1 MATAIN
7 RSRAMPQT
15 ELSDAPPIL
24 GPIIKNKPEDLAT
37 KTVNG
42 IVKILVYLDS
52 PWIAETALPYI
63 EDYISMLAPE
73 VKVEIYL
80 LQVITHTTHY
90 RLGDGVV
97 TTVPYTEEE
106 ITQTANKAKDY
117 LNQAGET
124 LRSKGSMV
132 VAKVGIKTDASKEI
146 LKTAEEISANL
157 IVMFTHKRSWLSR
170 LAFGSVTDKL
180 LRREDDVPVMVV
192 RVDDYS

>member
-24 GPIIKNKPEDLAT
+24 GPITKNAHKGPAI
-37 KTVNG
+37 KTVNR
-42 IVKILVYLDS
+42 IVKILVYLDGTG
-52 PWIAETALPYI
+52 IAETALRYI

-73 VKVEIYL
+73 VKVKIHL
-80 LQVITHTTHY
+80 LQIITHLTHY

-97 TTVPYTEEE
+97 TMVPYTEEE
-106 ITQTANKAKDY
+106 IEQTTNKAKDY
-117 LNQAGET
+117 LNQAGEP
-124 LRSKGSMV
+124 LRSKGST
-132 VAKVGIKTDASKEI
+132 VATKVGIKTDASKEI
-146 LKTAEEISANL
+146 IKTAEEISANL

-170 LAFGSVTDKL
+170 LAFGSVTDKV

>member
-7 RSRAMPQT
+7 RSRAMSQT

-24 GPIIKNKPEDLAT
+24 SPITKNAHKGSAI
-37 KTVNG
+37 KTVNKT
-42 IVKILVYLDS
+42 VKILVYLDS

-63 EDYISMLAPE
+63 ENYISVLAPE
-73 VKVEIYL
+73 VKVEIHL

-97 TTVPYTEEE
+97 TMVPYTEEE
-106 ITQTANKAKDY
+106 IKQTTNKAKDY

-146 LKTAEEISANL
+146 LKTAKEISANL

>member
-1 MATAIN
+1 MATDIN

-15 ELSDAPPIL
+15 ELSDDPPIL
-24 GPIIKNKPEDLAT
+24 SPITKNNHKGPAINTMNK
-37 KTVNG
+37 

-97 TTVPYTEEE
+97 TMDPYTEEE
-106 ITQTANKAKDY
+106 IKQTINKAKGY
-117 LNQAGET
+117 LNHAGEP
-124 LRSKGSMV
+124 LRSKGATVS
-132 VAKVGIKTDASKEI
+132 AKVGIKTDPSKEI
-146 LKTAEEISANL
+146 VKTAEEISANL
-157 IVMFTHKRSWLSR
+157 IVLFAHKRSWLSR
-170 LAFGSVTDKL
+170 LAFGSVTDKV
-180 LRREDDVPVMVV
+180 LRREDDVPIMVV
-192 RVDDYS
+192 RVDDYF